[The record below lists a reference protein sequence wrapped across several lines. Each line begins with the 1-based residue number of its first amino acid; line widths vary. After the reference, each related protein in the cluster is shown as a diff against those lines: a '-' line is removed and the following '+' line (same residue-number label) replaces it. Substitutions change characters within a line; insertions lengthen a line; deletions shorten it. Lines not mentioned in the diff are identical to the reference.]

1 MSRAPPLRA
10 VTAAAFL
17 VCAFLAAW
25 APATGEAAAGAQ
37 APPTHTVRLTAA
49 FVPERLGD
57 RTTIRFGLQVS
68 TPAGRVPSALTNL
81 QVLLPAGLSI
91 ATSDL
96 GLETCVPWKLEQ
108 SGLAG
113 CPADSLMGRGS
124 AAAEVPFGTAFVTER
139 APLTLFSGPLQDG
152 HPQLLFFASG
162 ELPVLADII
171 FTALVLPAHA
181 PFGGLLST
189 TPPLIP
195 SVPEGPDV
203 ALVRLQTTIG
213 AKGITYYER
222 VKGRTISFH
231 PRSVVL
237 PSSCPRGGFA
247 FAAHLSFQDATH
259 ASAGTTVPC
268 PRSG

>member
-1 MSRAPPLRA
+1 VRLS
-10 VTAAAFL
+10 AAFS
-17 VCAFLAAW
+17 
-25 APATGEAAAGAQ
+25 
-37 APPTHTVRLTAA
+37 
-49 FVPERLGD
+49 PERLGAG
-57 RTTIRFGLQVS
+57 TTIRFGLQIS
-68 TPAGRVPSALTNL
+68 TPAGRAPSAVTEL
-81 QVLLPAGLSI
+81 QLLLPTGLSI

-96 GLETCVPWKLEQ
+96 GLETCLPSKLER

-113 CPADSLMGRGS
+113 CPANSLMGRGS

-171 FTALVLPAHA
+171 FAALVLPAHA
-181 PFGGLLST
+181 PFGGLLNI
-189 TPPLIP
+189 TPPLVP

-222 VKGRTISFH
+222 VKGKTISFH
-231 PRSVVL
+231 PRSILL
-237 PSSCPRGGFA
+237 PKSCPRGGFA
-247 FAAHLSFQDATH
+247 FAAHLTFQDATY
-259 ASAGTTVPC
+259 ASAGTVVPC
-268 PRSG
+268 PAKAARRKQTAGKRS